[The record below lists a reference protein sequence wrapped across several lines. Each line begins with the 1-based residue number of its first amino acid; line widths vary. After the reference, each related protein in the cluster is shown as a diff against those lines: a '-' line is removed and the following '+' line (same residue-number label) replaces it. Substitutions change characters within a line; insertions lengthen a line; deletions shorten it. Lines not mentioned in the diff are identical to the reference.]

1 MMTKIQKRRQGLERA
16 QEIDV
21 EGMRQ
26 GSEREIERFRVRLGY
41 ESMTK
46 ISSKIL
52 QRFFLEPP

>member
-1 MMTKIQKRRQGLERA
+1 MTTKIQKRRQGLERA
-16 QEIDV
+16 REIDV
-21 EGMRQ
+21 EGMRR